1 MTDASPLDAAE
12 RAVQVLGGGRLP
24 EEWAATPLTVVMP
37 TYNEAGNLPGMADAL
52 LALPLPGLSLL
63 VVDDSSPDGTGDI
76 AEAHARR
83 HAEAEGRRRMSVLHR
98 TEKDG
103 LGRAYAAGMAHAVAE
118 GAHYVLQMDADGSH
132 PVEKVAELLGVALA
146 TDAGVVVGSRYV
158 QGGTLS
164 DAWGAHRKLLSRWAN
179 AYAGTILGTRVRDI
193 TGGFNLWR
201 ADAVRAVDL
210 GSVDSA
216 GYSFQ
221 VEMKY
226 RAVGHGFDVMEVP
239 IHFEDRTVGESKM
252 NLMVQLE
259 SVVMPWKLRLGRGG
273 RGVPGRRP
281 GAGSGPGA
289 SSGPGSSV

>member
-1 MTDASPLDAAE
+1 MTEASSLDAAE
-12 RAVQVLGGGRLP
+12 RAVRSLGAGTLP

-37 TYNEAGNLPGMADAL
+37 TYNEAGSLPGMVDAL
-52 LALPLPGLSLL
+52 MALPLPGLRLL
-63 VVDDSSPDGTGDI
+63 VVDDSSPDGTGDL
-76 AEAHARR
+76 AEEHARR
-83 HAEAEGRRRMSVLHR
+83 VEAEHGGPRMGVLHR
-98 TEKDG
+98 TAKDG
-103 LGRAYAAGMAHAVAE
+103 LGRAYAAGMARAVAD

-132 PVEKVAELLGVALA
+132 PADKVAELLGVALA
-146 TDAGVVVGSRYV
+146 TGAGVVVGSRYV

-210 GSVDSA
+210 ATVDSA

-226 RAVGHGFDVMEVP
+226 RALRRGFGVMEVP

-259 SVVMPWKLRLGRGG
+259 SVVMPWKLRLRGAPAVVRVPRPAARPE
-273 RGVPGRRP
+273 RGVG
-281 GAGSGPGA
+281 GPGPH
-289 SSGPGSSV
+289 G

>member
-1 MTDASPLDAAE
+1 
-12 RAVQVLGGGRLP
+12 
-24 EEWAATPLTVVMP
+24 MP

-52 LALPLPGLSLL
+52 MALPLPGLRLL
-63 VVDDSSPDGTGDI
+63 VVDDSSPDGTGDL
-76 AEAHARR
+76 AESKAQEYAEREGAARI
-83 HAEAEGRRRMSVLHR
+83 SVLHR

-103 LGRAYAAGMAHAVAE
+103 LGRAYAAGMAQAVAD
-118 GAHYVLQMDADGSH
+118 GARYVLQMDADGSH
-132 PVEKVAELLGVALA
+132 PADKIAELLGVALA
-146 TDAGVVVGSRYV
+146 TEAGVVIGSRYV

-179 AYAGTILGTRVRDI
+179 TYAGTILGTRVRDI

-201 ADAVRAVDL
+201 ADALRAIDL
-210 GSVDSA
+210 ASVDSA

-226 RAVGHGFDVMEVP
+226 RALRRGFDVVEVP

-259 SVVMPWKLRLGRGG
+259 SIAMPWKLRARS
-273 RGVPGRRP
+273 RR
-281 GAGSGPGA
+281 
-289 SSGPGSSV
+289 

>member
-1 MTDASPLDAAE
+1 MPSKPADSPRSPRTAE
-12 RAVQVLGGGRLP
+12 RALALP
-24 EEWAATPLTVVMP
+24 DTWAATPLTVVMP

-52 LALPLPGLSLL
+52 MDLELAGLRLL

-76 AEAHARR
+76 AEEYARR
-83 HAEAEGRRRMSVLHR
+83 FGADRIGVLHR
-98 TEKDG
+98 AGKEG
-103 LGRAYAAGMAHAVAE
+103 LGRAYAAGMSRAVAE
-118 GAHYVLQMDADGSH
+118 GARYVLQMDADGSH
-132 PVEKVAELLGVALA
+132 PVAKVPQMLGVALA
-146 TDAGVVVGSRYV
+146 TGAGVTIGSRYV

-164 DAWGAHRKLLSRWAN
+164 DAWGAHRRLLSRWAN

-201 ADAVRAVDL
+201 EDTLRAIDL
-210 GSVDSA
+210 ASVDSA

-226 RAVGHGFDVMEVP
+226 RALRRGHGIVEVP

-259 SVVMPWKLRLGRGG
+259 SVAMPWKLRARA
-273 RGVPGRRP
+273 R
-281 GAGSGPGA
+281 
-289 SSGPGSSV
+289 

>member
-1 MTDASPLDAAE
+1 MTEASPLDAAE
-12 RAVQVLGGGRLP
+12 RAVRSLGAGTLP

-52 LALPLPGLSLL
+52 MALPLPGLSLL

-76 AEAHARR
+76 AEERAR
-83 HAEAEGRRRMSVLHR
+83 HVEATYGTRRMSVLHR

-103 LGRAYAAGMAHAVAE
+103 LGRAYAAGMARAVAD

-132 PVEKVAELLGVALA
+132 PADKIAELLGVALA
-146 TDAGVVVGSRYV
+146 TDAGVTVGSRYV

-164 DAWGAHRKLLSRWAN
+164 DAWGVHRKLLSRWAN
-179 AYAGTILGTRVRDI
+179 AYAGTVLGTRVRDI

-210 GSVDSA
+210 ATVDSA

-226 RAVGHGFDVMEVP
+226 RALRRGFDVLEVP

-259 SVVMPWKLRLGRGG
+259 SVVMPWKLRLRGERDERGARGARVPRPGPGGG
-273 RGVPGRRP
+273 REPRG
-281 GAGSGPGA
+281 
-289 SSGPGSSV
+289 